1 MGRIKLI
8 KNVTV
13 NIFKMISIFS
23 NNYILN
29 IFLLIKEI
37 QIFLFIIVSKNIKQ
51 QNKNVSWVENRH
63 IRMISER
70 SRDTEDWSNNAE
82 NSALHYLNYIL
93 K

>member
-1 MGRIKLI
+1 
-8 KNVTV
+8 
-13 NIFKMISIFS
+13 MISIFS

-29 IFLLIKEI
+29 IFLLIKKI
-37 QIFLFIIVSKNIKQ
+37 QIFFIIVSKNIKQ

-63 IRMISER
+63 IKMISER
-70 SRDTEDWSNNAE
+70 SSDTEDWSNNAE